1 MAGYKRLK
9 DRVNAVRR
17 YRYRNRT
24 VQDLEALL
32 AKYRQRISELEAEL
46 QRRRSKAR

>member
-1 MAGYKRLK
+1 MAGYKLLR

-17 YRYRNRT
+17 YRYRKRT

-32 AKYRQRISELEAEL
+32 ARYRLRISEIEAEL